1 MNLCGKA
8 DTFSFGTLSKLY
20 KNMKNPDKKA
30 IAQTFGVDEIL
41 AMNVGDDAYG
51 RFKNIIYFASD
62 RSGMHYAF
70 DKQDGGIC
78 IIGID
83 EDSFDYSEAYKV
95 ADTFE
100 EFIQYNYDIADDDI

>member
-1 MNLCGKA
+1 MNYYDGGEGSIGEYGYL
-8 DTFSFGTLSKLY
+8 
-20 KNMKNPDKKA
+20 A
-30 IAQTFGVDEIL
+30 IFGVDEIL